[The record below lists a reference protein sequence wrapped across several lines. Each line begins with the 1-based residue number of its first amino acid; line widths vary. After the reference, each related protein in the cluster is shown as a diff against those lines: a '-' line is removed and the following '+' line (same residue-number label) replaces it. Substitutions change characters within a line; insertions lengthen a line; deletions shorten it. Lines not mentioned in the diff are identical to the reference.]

1 MTLKEEMHIDSLP
14 AEGYIWFILN
24 WSRDS
29 LFENIIQ
36 IEAI

>member
-1 MTLKEEMHIDSLP
+1 MTLKEEMLIDSLLG
-14 AEGYIWFILN
+14 GYIQFILN